1 MLANSSPAPAQPQ
14 KKPWIE
20 CRARGN
26 FLAWMERSGGT
37 VVTTTYN
44 SGKLA
49 LISCVEGQLH
59 LQVHK
64 FARPMG
70 LALEHDR
77 LALATQT
84 SIVWFD
90 RVVTETV
97 GQNAHDA
104 TFVMSDENVTGKLNV
119 HDIAFA
125 GNQLV
130 FANTKYNCIAR
141 PSTTH
146 HFARGWQPLFISDL
160 SAGDRCHLNGVG
172 VRNGRPRVVT
182 AFCQTNAQKGWREED
197 RFTGGIMID
206 MQSQEVIAR
215 GLCMPHSPRWYRG
228 HWWLCN
234 SGQGTLCRLD
244 PASGK
249 AEEICALPGFSR
261 GLWFVGN
268 YALVGLS
275 RFRKAH
281 VLDPTP
287 VAGRLKRA
295 KSGIAV
301 VNVKRGRLVGVLE
314 FVRGGREVYD
324 VSFLPDIQRLCLAET
339 RGICHN

>member
-1 MLANSSPAPAQPQ
+1 MLTNSSPAYAQPQ
-14 KKPWIE
+14 KKPWID
-20 CRARGN
+20 CQPRGH
-26 FLAWMERSGGT
+26 FLAWLERSGGT
-37 VVTTTYN
+37 VATTTYN

-59 LQVHK
+59 LRVHK

-70 LALEHDR
+70 LAVERNR

-84 SIVWFD
+84 SIVRFD
-90 RVVTETV
+90 RVVTASVE
-97 GQNAHDA
+97 HDA

-125 GNQLV
+125 GSNLV

-141 PSTTH
+141 PSATH
-146 HFARGWQPLFISDL
+146 HFARGWQPQFIREI

-172 VRNGRPRVVT
+172 VRKGRPRVVT
-182 AFCQTNAQKGWREED
+182 AFCQTNMQKGWREVD

-206 MQSQEVIAR
+206 MQSQEVIAH
-215 GLCMPHSPRWYRG
+215 GLCMPHSPRWHRG

-244 PASGK
+244 LASGK
-249 AEEICALPGFSR
+249 AEEICPLPGFSR

-275 RFRKAH
+275 KFRKAH

-301 VNVKRGRLVGVLE
+301 VNIGRGHLVGMLE

-324 VSFLPDIQRLCLAET
+324 VSFLPDVQRLCLVGSKPE
-339 RGICHN
+339 